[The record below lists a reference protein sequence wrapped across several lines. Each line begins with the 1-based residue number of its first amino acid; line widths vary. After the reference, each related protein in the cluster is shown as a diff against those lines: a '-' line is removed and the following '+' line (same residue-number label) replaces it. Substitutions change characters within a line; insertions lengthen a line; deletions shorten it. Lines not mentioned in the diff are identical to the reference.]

1 MMVKPPHSRDR
12 KLSSGARPRGSK
24 IRPWIGP
31 GLVLA
36 LVASVIVWSNLPPE
50 PSGPPRVIP
59 TQRAGDPA
67 PPPGA
72 PDPSWL
78 VEQREKLQLTPPQME
93 RLRRLERR
101 WDRDTRA
108 LREALAQESARV
120 SRALSQGDGQRVTL
134 QQIQELAGPVSTLSL
149 QLSDARRAWWEEAGK
164 ALSPAQRQE
173 AERLWSA
180 RLQRKAEE
188 RKGNE

>member
-1 MMVKPPHSRDR
+1 MLKPPLSPDR
-12 KLSSGARPRGSK
+12 NGSSGARLRASK

-36 LVASVIVWSNLPPE
+36 LIASFVLWRKMPSE

-67 PPPGA
+67 SPPGA

-78 VEQREKLQLTPPQME
+78 VKQKETLQLAPPQME

-101 WDRDTRA
+101 WDRETRA
-108 LREALAQESARV
+108 LREALTQESARV
-120 SRALSQGDGQRVTL
+120 DRALSQGDGQRVTL
-134 QQIQELAGPVSTLSL
+134 QQIQELAGPASDLSR
-149 QLSDARRAWWEEAGK
+149 QLSDARRAWWEEAGE
-164 ALSPAQRQE
+164 ALSPAQRKE
-173 AERLWSA
+173 AERLWST
-180 RLQRKAEE
+180 RLQRKAGE